1 MSAFKEKV
9 AIGLGCTGLAIG
21 VLTYLGP
28 PSQSD
33 EQRERD
39 RITQQQSDLSEADTK
54 NKQRYRDEIPDH
66 IDSENSRR
74 QTPVVPRPPE
84 VPRLRLP

>member
-28 PSQSD
+28 PSQTD

-39 RITQQQSDLSEADTK
+39 SITQQQSDFSEADAK
-54 NKQRYRDEIPDH
+54 NKQRYRDEILDH

-74 QTPVVPRPPE
+74 LVPIEPRPPE
-84 VPRLRLP
+84 LPRLRLP